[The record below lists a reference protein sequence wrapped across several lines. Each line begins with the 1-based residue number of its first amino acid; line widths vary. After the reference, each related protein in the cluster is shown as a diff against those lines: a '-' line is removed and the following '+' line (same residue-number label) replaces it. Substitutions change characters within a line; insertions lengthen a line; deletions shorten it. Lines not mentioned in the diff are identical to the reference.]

1 MAIVKKLT
9 TNMLVFMAMAVGL
22 NFAGCFVALVLK
34 LPVYLDSMGT
44 LLSAV
49 LMGPAAGAAV
59 GGLTALI
66 NGATIDPVSLY
77 FLPVQVVAGVSTGL
91 LFKSGRFEGLKSV
104 LAIVLVTLFVSVMSS
119 VIVAFVFNGVTS
131 SGSSLIVAVLK
142 NSGIN
147 IVASVFST
155 QIVTDLLDKAICFSV
170 VFGIIKV
177 MPVPLKNKLVK
188 HY

>member
-1 MAIVKKLT
+1 MKKLT

-22 NFAGCFVALVLK
+22 NFVGCFVALVLK
-34 LPVYLDSMGT
+34 LPVYLDSIGT

-49 LMGPAAGAAV
+49 LLGPAAGAVV

-91 LFKSGRFEGLKSV
+91 LFKNGRFEGLKSV

-131 SGSSLIVAVLK
+131 SGSSFIV
-142 NSGIN
+142 
-147 IVASVFST
+147 
-155 QIVTDLLDKAICFSV
+155 
-170 VFGIIKV
+170 
-177 MPVPLKNKLVK
+177 
-188 HY
+188 

>member
-1 MAIVKKLT
+1 MKKLT

-22 NFAGCFVALVLK
+22 NFVGCFVALVLK

-59 GGLTALI
+59 GGLTAL
-66 NGATIDPVSLY
+66 IDPVSLY